1 MMKKICTFTL
11 WLLYTSKM
19 HQKKNFRIKKFG
31 ALYVRE
37 GSKPRPFPYTYHIM
51 LKYKQR
57 LFYVHDDNDFGA
69 FEIIK
74 LT

>member
-1 MMKKICTFTL
+1 MMKKIRTTTL
-11 WLLYTSKM
+11 WLFYASKM

-31 ALYVRE
+31 ALYVKERF
-37 GSKPRPFPYTYHIM
+37 KPRPFMYTYHIM
-51 LKYKQR
+51 LEYKQR
-57 LFYVHDDNDFGA
+57 LFYMHDDNDFGA

>member
-1 MMKKICTFTL
+1 MC
-11 WLLYTSKM
+11 
-19 HQKKNFRIKKFG
+19 QKKKKKKKKVG

-37 GSKPRPFPYTYHIM
+37 GSKPRPFPYMYHIM
-51 LKYKQR
+51 LDYIQR
-57 LFYVHDDNDFGA
+57 LFYMHDDNDFGA

>member
-1 MMKKICTFTL
+1 MC
-11 WLLYTSKM
+11 
-19 HQKKNFRIKKFG
+19 QKKNFKIKKTG

-37 GSKPRPFPYTYHIM
+37 GFKPRPFPYMYHIM
-51 LKYKQR
+51 LEYKQR
-57 LFYVHDDNDFGA
+57 LFYMHDDNDFGA

>member
-1 MMKKICTFTL
+1 MASLHLC
-11 WLLYTSKM
+11 
-19 HQKKNFRIKKFG
+19 QKKNFRIKKVG

-37 GSKPRPFPYTYHIM
+37 GFKPRPFPYMYHHIM
-51 LKYKQR
+51 LEYKQR
-57 LFYVHDDNDFGA
+57 LFYMHDNNDFGA